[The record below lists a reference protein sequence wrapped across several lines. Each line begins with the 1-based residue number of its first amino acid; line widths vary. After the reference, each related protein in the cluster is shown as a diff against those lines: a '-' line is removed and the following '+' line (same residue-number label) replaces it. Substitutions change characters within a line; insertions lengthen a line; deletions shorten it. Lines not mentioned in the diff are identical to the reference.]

1 MIEMTKVRIYFAIKS
16 NVGISSYVLKET
28 KYFSPLQL
36 VPKILTNIGLNAQSN
51 INIGENYRKF
61 NWVFFF

>member
-28 KYFSPLQL
+28 KYISPLQL
-36 VPKILTNIGLNAQSN
+36 SSKN
-51 INIGENYRKF
+51 INKYRPECAKQH
-61 NWVFFF
+61 